1 MKGDNTN
8 FIKSEIFAVIKTI
21 ENLNSKYN
29 KGLISDNF
37 YAKSIKNSY
46 NELLEIN
53 FKIKEYNS
61 TLSGLLNEMK
71 YMSEYQNAIE
81 ILNNIQTQELK
92 YELSGLS
99 ILELPGLTLE
109 IASSLI
115 TLMDML
121 KLGIIENI
129 DLIDKSF
136 NELTSLFQRFP
147 GLNRISEELGLIR
160 KEVIENKNQL
170 TNNKKYRDY
179 VGDKLYSL
187 YKEFRNK
194 LKG

>member
-53 FKIKEYNS
+53 FKIKEHSS
-61 TLSGLLNEMK
+61 TLSDLLNEMK

-81 ILNNIQTQELK
+81 ILNNIQTQESK

-115 TLMDML
+115 TLMDIL

-136 NELTSLFQRFP
+136 NELTSLFQKFP
-147 GLNRISEELGLIR
+147 GLNRISEELRLIR

-170 TNNKKYRDY
+170 TNSKKYRDN

-187 YKEFRNK
+187 YKEFRNT
-194 LKG
+194 LNG

>member
-53 FKIKEYNS
+53 FKIKEYSS
-61 TLSGLLNEMK
+61 TLSDLLNEMK

-115 TLMDML
+115 TLMDIL

>member
-1 MKGDNTN
+1 MKNDITN
-8 FIKSEIFAVIKTI
+8 VFKSEIYAVIKTI

-29 KGLISDNF
+29 KRLISDIF

-53 FKIKEYNS
+53 FKIKEHS
-61 TLSGLLNEMK
+61 ITLSDLLNEMK
-71 YMSEYQNAIE
+71 CMDDYQNAIE
-81 ILNNIQTQELK
+81 ILTNIQSQELK

-115 TLMDML
+115 TLMDLL

-136 NELTSLFQRFP
+136 NELISLFQRFP
-147 GLNRISEELGLIR
+147 GLNSISEELGFIR
-160 KEVIENKNQL
+160 KGVIENKDQL

-194 LKG
+194 LNG